1 MRHTIGFLSRNVAA
15 YALLVL
21 AQLAAY
27 AQTAPTPETHGIVV
41 ANMDRSVKPGDDFYR
56 YANGDWLK
64 RSEIPPD
71 RSDTGVI
78 DSLIDLSQKRI
89 AGLIE
94 EATTANAPA
103 GSNTRKIADLYHS
116 YMDEAAIEAKGLAPL
131 RPQLDAI
138 AAIRD
143 KHELARALGES
154 LRSDV
159 DALNCGCFHTP
170 NLFGLWVAPGFND
183 PEHYT
188 AYLLQG
194 GLEMPDRE
202 YYLSESKSMR
212 DLRSKYQTHVS
223 TMLKLA
229 GFADTDVRAQ
239 HIIELEHTI
248 AEKHISLADQ
258 HDIYKA
264 NNTWKQADFA
274 AKAPGLDWPEY
285 FRGAGL
291 SSQASFIVW
300 EPTAFT
306 GESALVAS
314 TALDT
319 WKDWLAF
326 HLIDDYADV
335 LPKALVN
342 ERFAFFG
349 KALSGKMERRPRWQ
363 SGVALVSSKMDE
375 TGYIML
381 AGRGVLGDAVG
392 RMYAQRYFS
401 PETKTQIEAM
411 VANIIAA
418 YRRRIDALSWM
429 DAATKAEAQ
438 AKLSNLYVGIGY
450 PETWRDYSSYEVKA
464 DDIFGNLW
472 RGGQF
477 DYHRFVSRL
486 GHPVDRRE
494 WTCLYPQAVDACE
507 LPLQNA
513 LDLPAAHFQP
523 PYFDP
528 QAPAAVNYGAIGA
541 MIGHEISHVFDTT
554 GSAFDSTGRV
564 RNWWKPAD
572 LAHFKAAA
580 ARLAAQYDTYKP
592 FPDLA
597 VNGKQTL
604 NENIAD
610 LGGIS
615 AAYDAY
621 GASLAGRAAPVQ
633 NGFTG
638 DQQFFLSFAQEWAS
652 KSSEAFL
659 REQMMTDTHSP
670 DQFRPVTVRNL
681 DAWYAAFDVKPGDK
695 LYLAPADR
703 VHIW

>member
-1 MRHTIGFLSRNVAA
+1 MRLIVVLLA
-15 YALLVL
+15 ALL
-21 AQLAAY
+21 AAPLAAD
-27 AQTAPTPETHGIVV
+27 AQSTPAPETHGIVV

-64 RSEIPPD
+64 RTEIPPD
-71 RSDTGVI
+71 RRYI
-78 DSLIDLSQKRI
+78 DPNGLDFDDSNDLTRKRI

-94 EATTANAPA
+94 EATKSNGTA
-103 GSNTRKIADLYHS
+103 GSNARKIADFYHS
-116 YMDEAAIEAKGLAPL
+116 YMDEASIEAKGLAPL
-131 RPQLDAI
+131 RPHLDGI
-138 AAIRD
+138 AAIHD
-143 KHELARALGES
+143 KHDLARALGES
-154 LRSDV
+154 LRADV
-159 DALNCGCFHTP
+159 DGLNDDFHTA

-202 YYLSESKSMR
+202 YYLSDSESMR
-212 DLRSKYQTHVS
+212 DLRTKYQTHVS
-223 TMLKLA
+223 ALLKLA
-229 GFADTDVRAQ
+229 GFTDPDVHAQ
-239 HIIELEHTI
+239 RVVELEHAI
-248 AEKHISLADQ
+248 AEKHIPLADENNI
-258 HDIYKA
+258 HKA

-274 AKAPGLDWPEY
+274 VNAPGLEWAEY

-291 SSQASFIVW
+291 SGQASFIVW
-300 EPTAFT
+300 QPTAFT

-326 HLIDDYADV
+326 HLIEDYADV

-652 KSSEAFL
+652 KSSEASL

-681 DAWYAAFDVKPGDK
+681 DAWYVAFDVKPGDK